1 MVQSAIC
8 LVDNFV
14 NKMTLGGELG
24 WFIRD
29 YNPST
34 GYQWRYLPDNSGRF
48 ELVEEITL
56 LPSTDA
62 TGVSGFIIWK
72 FKAKRECEG
81 SLIFELYPP
90 GRQKPVQNLI
100 VEIEVKK

>member
-1 MVQSAIC
+1 MVESAIC
-8 LVDNFV
+8 LNDHFV
-14 NKMTLGGELG
+14 NKMTLDGELG

-29 YNPST
+29 YNKST

-48 ELVEEITL
+48 ELVEQIIL
-56 LPSTDA
+56 SPSTEA
-62 TGVSGFIIWK
+62 VGVPGYIIWK
-72 FKAKRECEG
+72 FKAKREGEG

-90 GRQKPVQNLI
+90 GRKEPVQSLK